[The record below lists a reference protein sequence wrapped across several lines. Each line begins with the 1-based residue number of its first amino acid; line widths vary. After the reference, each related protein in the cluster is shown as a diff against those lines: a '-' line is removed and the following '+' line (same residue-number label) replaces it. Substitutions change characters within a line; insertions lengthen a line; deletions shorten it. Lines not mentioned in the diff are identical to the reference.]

1 MVTEEEAGLHVPHL
15 RPGPQARLNLGIRR
29 PVWLLDNS
37 RRRIELMSALLSL
50 PGTPVLYYG
59 DEIGMG
65 DNIYLGDRNG
75 VRTPMQWSSDRNA
88 GFSVANPQSLYLPV
102 IIDPEYHYETVNVEA
117 QRSNPSSLLWWTR
130 RIVALRRRHQVFGRG
145 TSSSSTRRTREFS
158 PFSGVTARNGRRRQP
173 LTVQPVRR
181 LDLTAFGGSVPV
193 ELFGRTEF
201 PRIGEGPWVLTLG
214 PHSFYWFELVPS
226 FEPITATG
234 EAVPELTIR
243 GPLESLFEERTGFP
257 LALLR
262 YARKRAWFRS
272 RLRRAVGRPDPE
284 SSRWATTGRLLAT
297 LAVDYSEGEP
307 ERYVIPLAVV
317 PTSPIRRPT
326 GRPSPISDSMTEWPR
341 SSTGCGTPSSG
352 LGPCASWR
360 RAVGGTAPRRR
371 WRGRR
376 AKGLTPTGSPPRWR
390 AGLHARLP

>member
-1 MVTEEEAGLHVPHL
+1 MVE
-15 RPGPQARLNLGIRR
+15 RSQ
-29 PVWLLDNS
+29 
-37 RRRIELMSALLSL
+37 RRI
-50 PGTPVLYYG
+50 
-59 DEIGMG
+59 
-65 DNIYLGDRNG
+65 LGG
-75 VRTPMQWSSDRNA
+75 
-88 GFSVANPQSLYLPV
+88 NPQSLYLPV

-117 QRSNPSSLLWWTR
+117 QRSNPSSLWWTR

-158 PFSGVTARNGRRRQP
+158 PFSALRRGNSGRGGQP

-181 LDLTAFGGSVPV
+181 TGPDRLGGSVPV

-272 RLRRAVGRPDPE
+272 RLRRRSGRRIPR
-284 SSRWATTGRLLAT
+284 SSRWATTGRILAGDAGGGLLGGRAG
-297 LAVDYSEGEP
+297 A
-307 ERYVIPLAVV
+307 
-317 PTSPIRRPT
+317 IRHTARRGPGRAQSTARPA
-326 GRPSPISDSMTEWPR
+326 GHRPSQ
-341 SSTGCGTPSSG
+341 TG
-352 LGPCASWR
+352 
-360 RAVGGTAPRRR
+360 
-371 WRGRR
+371 
-376 AKGLTPTGSPPRWR
+376 
-390 AGLHARLP
+390 